1 MKSIRFAKK
10 NAILIKDM
18 NIKNTIHS
26 RIKNITNIYSNHKNY
41 KYLNNENKN
50 LIIDNITNYKFTP
63 VSFGKKFMLFLT
75 KIENQK
81 YTIMINKKKK
91 DLIAIDME
99 LSDDLYDNTLLD
111 GELYKL
117 EDKWIYQVNDLFIY
131 NNVNYRFKSLD
142 IRLKILCNIFENNYD
157 FDTFKIILIEP
168 YSLNYFVDFIKN
180 KDTILKFKTSGILFK
195 NINTTDNY
203 LYIFEENRTKTK
215 KYIFDVK
222 KTDLPDVYKLHCMK
236 NNKIIEHS
244 IAAIPNLDTS
254 KKLKKLFSKT
264 ENVLR
269 FECKYYKSFNK
280 YVPIKLT
287 DNDLTELK

>member
-10 NAILIKDM
+10 NANLIKDM

-50 LIIDNITNYKFTP
+50 LIIDNITNYNFTP

-75 KIENQK
+75 KIEDQK

-131 NNVNYRFKSLD
+131 NNVNYRFKS
-142 IRLKILCNIFENNYD
+142 
-157 FDTFKIILIEP
+157 
-168 YSLNYFVDFIKN
+168 N
-180 KDTILKFKTSGILFK
+180 K
-195 NINTTDNY
+195 
-203 LYIFEENRTKTK
+203 RT
-215 KYIFDVK
+215 
-222 KTDLPDVYKLHCMK
+222 
-236 NNKIIEHS
+236 
-244 IAAIPNLDTS
+244 
-254 KKLKKLFSKT
+254 
-264 ENVLR
+264 
-269 FECKYYKSFNK
+269 
-280 YVPIKLT
+280 
-287 DNDLTELK
+287 

>member
-10 NAILIKDM
+10 NANLIKDM

-50 LIIDNITNYKFTP
+50 LIIDNITNYQFTP

-75 KIENQK
+75 KIEDQK

-142 IRLKILCNIFENNYD
+142 IRLKTLSNIFENNYD

-195 NINTTDNY
+195 NINTNDNY
-203 LYIFEENRTKTK
+203 LYIFEEN
-215 KYIFDVK
+215 
-222 KTDLPDVYKLHCMK
+222 
-236 NNKIIEHS
+236 
-244 IAAIPNLDTS
+244 
-254 KKLKKLFSKT
+254 
-264 ENVLR
+264 
-269 FECKYYKSFNK
+269 
-280 YVPIKLT
+280 
-287 DNDLTELK
+287 